1 MRISDWSSDVC
12 SSDREVASAWI
23 KDVLDLPRSAS
34 FAFTTGCQMAHF
46 TCLAAAR
53 HALLRERG
61 WNVERDGLHGAPAI
75 RVLATEHRHGSVDRA
90 LRFLGLGTGA
100 LVPLATDADARV
112 TTSVLATAL
121 QADRKGQRPNS
132 R

>member
-1 MRISDWSSDVC
+1 
-12 SSDREVASAWI
+12 
-23 KDVLDLPRSAS
+23 
-34 FAFTTGCQMAHF
+34 MAHF

-112 TTSVLATAL
+112 TTSVLETAL
-121 QADRKGQRPNS
+121 QATHAPAIVVLDPAPLDGGAIRPFACILPQSPLHN
-132 R
+132 

>member
-1 MRISDWSSDVC
+1 
-12 SSDREVASAWI
+12 
-23 KDVLDLPRSAS
+23 
-34 FAFTTGCQMAHF
+34 MAHF
-46 TCLAAAR
+46 TYLAAAR

-90 LRFLGLGTGA
+90 LRFLGIGTGA

-121 QADRKGQRPNS
+121 QASNAPPIVVLDPAALNVGACEDRKGVGRGKRVS
-132 R
+132 VR

>member
-1 MRISDWSSDVC
+1 MDIIECLFCLLMIR
-12 SSDREVASAWI
+12 RP
-23 KDVLDLPRSAS
+23 PRPTRTDTR
-34 FAFTTGCQMAHF
+34 FPYTTLFRSGCQMAHF

-90 LRFLGLGTGA
+90 LRFLGIGTGA

-112 TTSVLATAL
+112 TTSEIGRANV
-121 QADRKGQRPNS
+121 
-132 R
+132 

>member
-90 LRFLGLGTGA
+90 LRFLGIGTEIGRA
-100 LVPLATDADARV
+100 HV
-112 TTSVLATAL
+112 
-121 QADRKGQRPNS
+121 
-132 R
+132 